1 MNNPYEQMCNEN
13 VSFLMRYL
21 KSTKLGEGI
30 SFFIKHW
37 GLDDKNSKFKQTMNE
52 SQYKAFKV
60 KATQDKVSFR
70 ISYAI

>member
-37 GLDDKNSKFKQTMNE
+37 GLNDKNSKFKQTMNE
-52 SQYKAFKV
+52 S
-60 KATQDKVSFR
+60 
-70 ISYAI
+70 